1 MSEDANLR
9 SDPYNTS
16 SIVGTLTTGE
26 QVEVLGTTGN
36 WVEVFTQNGHG
47 FIYRTFLNSDVSVEE
62 QSRTTAQD
70 NTQDAT
76 IASPV
81 FMRSAADNNSE
92 IVKTLSSGTPVKI
105 LNVGGN
111 WYQISVENS
120 QGYVYK
126 TYLALDSGNSDT
138 VFTNDATL
146 DSSVK
151 TLEDTETAITYED
164 PNSGSNIDSDASE
177 DEQAAQED
185 NFSRSKSSSASKFT
199 VYATTGIN
207 VRSKPSTSSSTST
220 VVYTT
225 SALNVRSQP
234 STNSSKLGVLAE
246 GAAITVKSSSGGW
259 YAISYNG
266 RTGYVSAQYVTSQ
279 KPSSVTPTVNANTEI
294 VYTTARLNVRIQP
307 STTSAKLGVLDR
319 GATVSTHNLSNGW
332 YLISYNGKTGYIS
345 SQYTSKSKPN
355 SSPSSANY
363 LSLKRLPLHGGILVI
378 RMFGVAMGRMH
389 MTVLDSQKCSMQ
401 RWERPSLEH
410 LMLSILTAKK
420 YQNPT

>member
-1 MSEDANLR
+1 MKIKKPLLGLLVCASALLSVDKAYAATASVSEDANLR

-36 WVEVFTQNGHG
+36 WAEVSTQNGRG

-105 LNVGGN
+105 LNVEGN

-164 PNSGSNIDSDASE
+164 SNSGSNMDSDASE

-207 VRSKPSTSSSTST
+207 VHSKPSTSSSKIGSLSKGSAVKATALNNGWYTIIYNGKTGYISAQYASKTKPATISTST

-246 GAAITVKSSSGGW
+246 GTAITVKSSSGGW

-266 RTGYVSAQYVTSQ
+266 KTGYVNATYTTSS
-279 KPSSVTPTVNANTEI
+279 KPSAVATQ
-294 VYTTARLNVRIQP
+294 RL
-307 STTSAKLGVLDR
+307 D
-319 GATVSTHNLSNGW
+319 
-332 YLISYNGKTGYIS
+332 
-345 SQYTSKSKPN
+345 
-355 SSPSSANY
+355 
-363 LSLKRLPLHGGILVI
+363 
-378 RMFGVAMGRMH
+378 
-389 MTVLDSQKCSMQ
+389 
-401 RWERPSLEH
+401 
-410 LMLSILTAKK
+410 
-420 YQNPT
+420 